1 MGKLELKI
9 YGELEKET
17 LSKAR
22 GREKTKLTQKK
33 WKMRKKKVLKTEE
46 GEVKRNKTDKR
57 FRTKEKM

>member
-1 MGKLELKI
+1 M
-9 YGELEKET
+9 EKET

-46 GEVKRNKTDKR
+46 GEVKRNKTNKR